1 MNIGLSLKCRECIGT
16 LNGITG
22 VCAADDEG
30 ILIHCD
36 AGEACVKAEC
46 STNGNTVI
54 VRTCGSPEGSPSK
67 RMEAGIDT
75 KSSECLDG
83 V

>member
-1 MNIGLSLKCRECIGT
+1 M
-16 LNGITG
+16 NGITG

-30 ILIHCD
+30 ILIGCD

-46 STNGNTVI
+46 STNGYTVI
-54 VRTCGSPEGSPSK
+54 VRTCGSPEGSSSK
-67 RMEAGIDT
+67 RMEAGIDA
-75 KSSECLDG
+75 KSSACVDG

>member
-1 MNIGLSLKCRECIGT
+1 MNIGLALKCRECTGT

-30 ILIHCD
+30 ILIDC
-36 AGEACVKAEC
+36 AEYSCVKAEC
-46 STNGNTVI
+46 SANGNTVI
-54 VRTCGSPEGSPSK
+54 VRTCGSPKNGTK
-67 RMEAGIDT
+67 KMEAGIDP
-75 KSSECLDG
+75 KSSACLDG